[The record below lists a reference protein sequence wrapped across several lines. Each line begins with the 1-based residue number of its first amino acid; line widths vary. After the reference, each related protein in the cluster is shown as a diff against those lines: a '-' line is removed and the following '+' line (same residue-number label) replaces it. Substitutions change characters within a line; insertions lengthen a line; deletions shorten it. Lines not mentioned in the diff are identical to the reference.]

1 MAPRITTAELATQI
15 ARMEAKMDAR
25 FDAIQASQGEVTN
38 RVSVMEGDVRII
50 RENAAREEGKKAG
63 SKAVLTVLVTLLS
76 FASGVLGAY
85 WKGGPR

>member
-1 MAPRITTAELATQI
+1 MAP
-15 ARMEAKMDAR
+15 MDATT
-25 FDAIQASQGEVTN
+25 DHAIQLAQLNAKLDLLLAQLGAMTERLREV
-38 RVSVMEGDVRII
+38 ELEVRQL
-50 RENAAREEGKKAG
+50 REERAREEGKKAG